1 MPAASVALVVV
12 GLGCASA
19 LGLGSGDGNA
29 TDGIVEGQLLVRELA
44 EEVLANKQGILKIP
58 WIINKDRDVG
68 YVGELALT
76 SDSQGYAKQ
85 ESLQTI
91 REQAGFPPEAVVIAS
106 VKLPN
111 GQPSAPKSAYRMGGV
126 VAGES
131 IKHLNGLVNPTE
143 ELTVWQYQRNKK
155 AALDKWLEAWARKN
169 ADKLVAVHSSGD
181 VLYGGCSENILN
193 YKYNQVI
200 EASNGSSTIVMAA
213 EVSPY
218 PEDLGW
224 KYSVENWT
232 EQRRL
237 GALATIG
244 VPEDW
249 ASTYANCSD
258 TKNRRCNN
266 PPKYQFANSGFV
278 MGPVQ
283 SILEMMAEIRT
294 YTGPENRWFNEY
306 FLRNPSKVAL
316 DYAGTVALSL
326 HNFVKPGT
334 TGPVEI
340 RNETDS
346 ATGVPIYRLFNKVT
360 ECCVCFV
367 HGNGNSFDTLK
378 GLAAK
383 LVAYTAEE

>member
-1 MPAASVALVVV
+1 VFGRA
-12 GLGCASA
+12 GA
-19 LGLGSGDGNA
+19 LGLGGVGHRHAADEG
-29 TDGIVEGQLLVRELA
+29 TVVEGQALVRQLA
-44 EEVLANKQGILKIP
+44 EEVLANRQEILKIP
-58 WIINKDRDVG
+58 WKINKETDVG

-76 SDSQGYAKQ
+76 SESQPYAKQ
-85 ESLQTI
+85 ESLQTA
-91 REQAGFPPEAVVIAS
+91 RELDGFPPLQLAIAS
-106 VKLPN
+106 VQLPS
-111 GQPSAPKSAYRMGGV
+111 GQPSAPKAAYRMGGV

-131 IKHLNGLVNPTE
+131 IRHLNGLVNPTQ

-155 AALDKWLEAWARKN
+155 AALDKWLEWWVRQN
-169 ADKLVAVHSSGD
+169 ADKLVVVHSSGD
-181 VLYGGCSENILN
+181 VLYGGCTENILN
-193 YKYNQVI
+193 YKYAQVLN
-200 EASNGSSTIVMAA
+200 ASSGSHTIVMAA

-232 EQRRL
+232 EPRRL
-237 GALATIG
+237 GALAALG
-244 VPEDW
+244 MPEDW

-258 TKNRRCNN
+258 TKNRRCND
-266 PPKYQFANSGFV
+266 PPKYQFANSGLV
-278 MGPVQ
+278 MGPAQ

-306 FLRNPSKVAL
+306 FLRNPDKVTL
-316 DYAGTVALSL
+316 DYAGNIVLSL

-340 RNETDS
+340 RNETDN
-346 ATGVPIYRLFNKVT
+346 ATGAATFRLFNKQAD
-360 ECCVCFV
+360 CCVCFV

-383 LVAYTAEE
+383 LVAYPSEEE